1 MEFTTLLHWLFGE
14 MMPAYRRKAGG
25 DTAKG
30 RRHFADKP
38 ME

>member
-1 MEFTTLLHWLFGE
+1 MESTTLLHWLFGE